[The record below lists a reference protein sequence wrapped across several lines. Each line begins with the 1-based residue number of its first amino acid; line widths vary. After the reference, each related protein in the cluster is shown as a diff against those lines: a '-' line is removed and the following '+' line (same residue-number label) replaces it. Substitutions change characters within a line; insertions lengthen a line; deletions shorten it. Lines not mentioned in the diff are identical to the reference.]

1 MENGGG
7 SLEDK
12 FARLRMQDPGSTS
25 GNKNDGLFQVIKAVE
40 AAEITIKQQVEENN
54 QLRFELQKKILELET
69 YKSGGLRSENCHLP
83 EQLDGYHHQL
93 HGTFSHFENQTG
105 LPNNTP
111 RHTLSDNLVQNDLC
125 STLQEHGESSR
136 DPDNANGILRVHFS
150 GQNPPDPSSFF
161 PSRYQKEGEQDRG
174 LNAPGHGLMPIS
186 ELNNPNSVKQILD
199 QEQEILQLRNHLGE
213 YLIKEAQ
220 ICNEK
225 CVLEK
230 RIAYMRMAFD
240 QQQQDLVDAASK
252 AISYRQ
258 DIIEENIRL
267 AYALQ
272 AAQQEKSTF
281 VSSLLPLLEEYS
293 LQPLEADAQ
302 SIVSNIKILFRHL
315 QERLLSTEPSKNTL
329 IIQFHLPFQTSFLDL
344 PICTTVEVEVGLAP
358 MVRLP
363 EVEWRRIGDEEDGQ
377 PNPDRVE
384 PDDIWMDDLV
394 RYYMTGQ
401 FPEDEDRV
409 RKVKLR
415 APRFQML
422 DGRLYK
428 RAFGGPLLRCLTRAE
443 TERVIA
449 EVHEGVCAAHQMSRT
464 LAQRII
470 LLGYFWPT
478 MNQDC
483 EMCKG
488 ARLARF
494 GMDIIGAFPQAQGRK
509 KYVMVAIDYFTKWVE
524 AEAYATITTKQCQ
537 RFVWKNI
544 ITRFGSPRN
553 IVTDNGPQFRN
564 PGFTKYLED
573 FGITHNKAS
582 VAYPQGNGQVENVN
596 RTIVDEIKKRF
607 GEAGTNWLEELPHII
622 WAYRVTSRRATGE
635 TPFVLTYGCEARL
648 PIEAKMMTFREK
660 IYEEKGNEE
669 DHLAEL
675 NLLEERRMV
684 AEAKMIEY
692 QQAAKAYH
700 DNKVGPRYFQVGDEV
715 LRRREASK
723 PSGGG
728 KLAKKWEGPYRVKA
742 ILRPGTYKLET
753 TEGRE
758 LE

>member
-315 QERLLSTEPSKNTL
+315 QERLLSTEAKLKESQYQLAPWSSDVNSNFEMSPADYAVIKDG
-329 IIQFHLPFQTSFLDL
+329 LDL
-344 PICTTVEVEVGLAP
+344 VAGVISSSDP
-358 MVRLP
+358 
-363 EVEWRRIGDEEDGQ
+363 Q
-377 PNPDRVE
+377 
-384 PDDIWMDDLV
+384 
-394 RYYMTGQ
+394 
-401 FPEDEDRV
+401 
-409 RKVKLR
+409 
-415 APRFQML
+415 
-422 DGRLYK
+422 
-428 RAFGGPLLRCLTRAE
+428 
-443 TERVIA
+443 TERVWDPSVRPHFDITGDA
-449 EVHEGVCAAHQMSRT
+449 TKGMAGNDFGSSPSASREVVLVGASTQFSITRDQNISKLKNEEIPTKQVTFSEISNSNATDDPDNERTNNDREPSVSWVSKSSPYVTSQEDPMSTYSSYLPPVMEEPTTSYSEAADDDPLPAIEGLQIS
-464 LAQRII
+464 
-470 LLGYFWPT
+470 G
-478 MNQDC
+478 
-483 EMCKG
+483 
-488 ARLARF
+488 
-494 GMDIIGAFPQAQGRK
+494 
-509 KYVMVAIDYFTKWVE
+509 
-524 AEAYATITTKQCQ
+524 EAY
-537 RFVWKNI
+537 
-544 ITRFGSPRN
+544 P
-553 IVTDNGPQFRN
+553 
-564 PGFTKYLED
+564 
-573 FGITHNKAS
+573 
-582 VAYPQGNGQVENVN
+582 
-596 RTIVDEIKKRF
+596 
-607 GEAGTNWLEELPHII
+607 
-622 WAYRVTSRRATGE
+622 
-635 TPFVLTYGCEARL
+635 
-648 PIEAKMMTFREK
+648 
-660 IYEEKGNEE
+660 
-669 DHLAEL
+669 
-675 NLLEERRMV
+675 
-684 AEAKMIEY
+684 
-692 QQAAKAYH
+692 
-700 DNKVGPRYFQVGDEV
+700 
-715 LRRREASK
+715 
-723 PSGGG
+723 
-728 KLAKKWEGPYRVKA
+728 
-742 ILRPGTYKLET
+742 
-753 TEGRE
+753 GRE
-758 LE
+758 LQASGYSIHGTTSCIFEWIRHMEDGSYIYIDGAQQPVYLVTADDVDTYLAIEVRPLDDRKRKGEAVKVFANEHKKITCDSDMQNFIERTLSSGHASFNVSLWTGYLDIWEPAILAIKRDGFSIKCSGTNSVVVVDKFSPSITVSIPFACSGDFSVTDSRGDRHLLRVTNISYSRDAIVLIMKYLILKAGEKKRKTRKRSLFFNKEDKKR